1 MFPNFQHWN
10 IVRWNENKKTPDF
23 PARTQM
29 KIGNVF
35 CFRNALVLRAK
46 IQTST
51 WIVHS
56 IAQFTVA
63 IAANIHISPSIR
75 IRRTKHWLRYGFI
88 FLHWCDRKCEFYHDS
103 YYIFHYRLLGAFPI
117 AVCNCYCYTMW
128 RVFLRVLTHEV
139 NNISSVKWCVYLWVC
154 LRLRLNAF
162 EICASDRWHHHL
174 FVRRLLKLY
183 AATMRFK

>member
-1 MFPNFQHWN
+1 MISKVFPNSQHWN
-10 IVRWNENKKTPDF
+10 IVRWNRKQKTPDF

-63 IAANIHISPSIR
+63 IAANIHISPSISYTKNETLTAIR
-75 IRRTKHWLRYGFI
+75 I
-88 FLHWCDRKCEFYHDS
+88 
-103 YYIFHYRLLGAFPI
+103 YIFALVRSKMWILSRFILHISLSFAGCFSNCSMQLLLLYY
-117 AVCNCYCYTMW
+117 VKS
-128 RVFLRVLTHEV
+128 VFARADTRSE
-139 NNISSVKWCVYLWVC
+139 
-154 LRLRLNAF
+154 
-162 EICASDRWHHHL
+162 
-174 FVRRLLKLY
+174 
-183 AATMRFK
+183 